1 MDQLRDWL
9 VLFALI
15 LAVPLLARPFIRRQ
29 LSRLGGVVFDR
40 LSQPAEPDREA
51 EELWSVLRRERLC
64 ADLRRVEHLIATDTW
79 MSATRQLGNRLAYA
93 QLLDDLKHTPEV
105 LPALSGFGEVDSWT
119 AFPPAVEQAFPS
131 AGYAPRNAPKIE
143 ILEIGWRR

>member
-64 ADLRRVEHLIATDTW
+64 ADLRRVEHLIATDMW

-93 QLLDDLKHTPEV
+93 QLLDDLKHAPDV
-105 LPALSGFGEVDSWT
+105 LPAVSGIGEADDWT
-119 AFPPAVEQAFPS
+119 AFPSTVQPAIPS
-131 AGYAPRNAPKIE
+131 AGYAPKIE

>member
-9 VLFALI
+9 VLFGLI

-29 LSRLGGVVFDR
+29 LSRLGGVIFDR
-40 LSQPAEPDREA
+40 LSRPAEPDREA

-93 QLLDDLKHTPEV
+93 QLLDDLKHTPDV
-105 LPALSGFGEVDSWT
+105 LPAVSGIGEVDGWT
-119 AFPPAVEQAFPS
+119 AFPPMVEPAIPD
-131 AGYAPRNAPKIE
+131 AGYASRNAPKIE